1 MGAVGGLVGMIGGLG
16 GFVLPIVFG
25 ALLDWTG
32 VYTSCFAF
40 LFVLVA
46 VMLAW
51 MHLSIRAMERAAEG
65 AVLDELPTV
74 PELQAVHVP
83 GRTVMPREIQD
94 WRPEDPEF
102 WAATGRKIAQRN
114 LWISIPALLLA
125 FAVWMVWSM
134 VVARLPAIGFAFT
147 PDQLYL
153 LTALPALSG
162 ATLRIFYGFMVPIFG
177 GRLWTTLSTAS
188 LLIPAIALG
197 GTLMT
202 KYTTLGPQLIDPA
215 QATLI
220 SLIVGAL
227 AAVVIAMIWL
237 RPPLLAPLQEGRR
250 LLDAVGWA
258 AILPQMLASLGAVF
272 LAAGVGDQVGNLF
285 KEHFPLDTRT
295 FAVIAYC
302 VGMAL
307 FTILMGNAFA
317 AFPVMTAAV
326 GLPFVV
332 VQLGGDPARVC
343 AIGML
348 AGFCG
353 TLVTPMAANFNVV
366 PAALLELKD
375 QYGPI
380 KAQLPT
386 AVALLGCNIAIMYLF
401 AV

>member
-1 MGAVGGLVGMIGGLG
+1 MSDLWPLIPLTLPHIYILVGAFFAAMSLLSILDASNPRRLANFLFWGLLATSFLAGNRLGDLGNGLLALGLVVVATFGLG
-16 GFVLPIVFG
+16 QGKPKTTSPDERR
-25 ALLDWTG
+25 ASASRHRDLL
-32 VYTSCFAF
+32 FA
-40 LFVLVA
+40 
-46 VMLAW
+46 
-51 MHLSIRAMERAAEG
+51 
-65 AVLDELPTV
+65 
-74 PELQAVHVP
+74 
-83 GRTVMPREIQD
+83 
-94 WRPEDPEF
+94 
-102 WAATGRKIAQRN
+102 
-114 LWISIPALLLA
+114 PA
-125 FAVWMVWSM
+125 
-134 VVARLPAIGFAFT
+134 
-147 PDQLYL
+147 
-153 LTALPALSG
+153 
-162 ATLRIFYGFMVPIFG
+162 
-177 GRLWTTLSTAS
+177 

-302 VGMAL
+302 VGMAV

-348 AGFCG
+348 TGFCG
-353 TLVTPMAANFNVV
+353 TLMTPMAANFNVV
-366 PAALLELKD
+366 PANLLELPD
-375 QYGPI
+375 R
-380 KAQLPT
+380 KAALNGVIRAQIPT
-386 AVALLGCNIAIMYLF
+386 AIPLLIANILLMRFLAF
-401 AV
+401 P